1 MTSAH
6 ALADYEAPF
15 QFLNPQSIR
24 PGKPKLRSADLVW
37 TEQTN
42 NEPSWSKFTCR
53 QLIQNSVVKGH

>member
-24 PGKPKLRSADLVW
+24 PGRPKLRSADLVR

-42 NEPSWSKFTCR
+42 NEP
-53 QLIQNSVVKGH
+53 